1 MSVKV
6 GKERRRS
13 PRIRTRI
20 ECEVWID
27 GTEHRGRVLDVSDGG
42 LSVTTEPEVG
52 QGEPVRVVLRPPD
65 MTAFEVSALAWHCR
79 KVRQPSGKTMHVLGL
94 MLSSAPEAYQNL
106 LPRRPESTPEP
117 EPPEASA
124 PTPDPVEVAETL
136 ASYRI
141 RVGQGARTRTLS
153 LSATNADEARLL
165 ATENLGNDWD
175 ILEVRAR

>member
-1 MSVKV
+1 MD

-27 GTEHRGRVLDVSDGG
+27 GTEHQGRVLDVSDGG
-42 LSVTTEPEVG
+42 LSVTAEPEVA

-65 MTAFEVSALAWHCR
+65 TQPFEVSALAWHCR
-79 KVRQPSGKTMHVLGL
+79 RMRQPSGKDTHVLGL
-94 MLSSAPEAYQNL
+94 MLSSAPEAYQEL
-106 LPRRPESTPEP
+106 LPRRPETAPDPEP
-117 EPPEASA
+117 EPTPEAEA
-124 PTPDPVEVAETL
+124 AAQAVAAL
-136 ASYRI
+136 AAYRI

-153 LSATNADEARLL
+153 LSATSVDEARLL
-165 ATENLGNDWD
+165 AAENLSSEWE